1 VLLQFVV
8 LQRMK
13 TRMTVRRLC
22 PSITELQAFDA
33 ACRHESFTQAAVEM
47 HCTQGAVSRQ
57 IASLEATVGVAL
69 FERTKQRL
77 VMTDAGRAYLLSIR
91 PALAQLEAATV
102 QLLSHGGRGGALNIA
117 ALPTFGAKWLI
128 PRLPAFQRAH
138 PEVTLNFLPHS
149 QGYDFSRPE
158 LDASIRFGEGVW
170 PGAHADYIAGRDA
183 IMIVAPDA
191 FVSLPAPSRRKQAL
205 TARDLP
211 RVGLLHHVSV
221 PHAWEEWFAS
231 VGLVDVNPH
240 VGPRFDQFTLVI
252 QAVAAGIGAAVVPRC
267 LVEDELRSGRVIAPF
282 AQSVQLSQGYY
293 LCTPDNK
300 AQVPSLVTFK
310 DWLLAQAQ
318 LPSASNTHEKSA

>member
-1 VLLQFVV
+1 
-8 LQRMK
+8 
-13 TRMTVRRLC
+13 MTVRRLC

-33 ACRHESFTQAAVEM
+33 ACRHASFTQAAVEM

-57 IASLEATVGVAL
+57 IASLEATFGVAL

-77 VMTDAGRAYLLSIR
+77 VLTDAGRAYVLAVR
-91 PALAQLEAATV
+91 PALVQLEAATV
-102 QLLSHGGRGGALNIA
+102 QLLSHGGRGGTLNIA

-138 PEVTLNFLPHS
+138 PDVTLNFLPHS

-170 PGAHADYIAGRDA
+170 PGAQSDYILGRDA
-183 IMIVAPDA
+183 IVIVAPDA
-191 FVSLPAPSRRKQAL
+191 LVASSAQSKRKRIL

-211 RVGLLHHVSV
+211 QIGLLHHVSV
-221 PHAWEEWFAS
+221 PHAWKEWFAS
-231 VGLVDVNPH
+231 AGLLDVNPH
-240 VGPRFDQFTLVI
+240 VGPRFDQFTLII

-282 AQSVQLSQGYY
+282 SQRVDLSQGYY

-300 AQVPSLVTFK
+300 AQVPSLLTFRN
-310 DWLLAQAQ
+310 WLLAQAQ
-318 LPSASNTHEKSA
+318 LPSAPGAHEKSA

>member
-1 VLLQFVV
+1 
-8 LQRMK
+8 
-13 TRMTVRRLC
+13 MTVRRLC

-33 ACRHESFTQAAVEM
+33 ACRHQSFTQAAVEM

-77 VMTDAGRAYLLSIR
+77 VLTDAGRAYLLSVR

-102 QLLSHGGRGGALNIA
+102 QLLSHGGRGGTLNIA

-138 PEVTLNFLPHS
+138 PDVTLNFLPHA
-149 QGYDFSRPE
+149 QGYDFSRAE
-158 LDASIRFGEGVW
+158 LHASIRFGEGVW

-183 IMIVAPDA
+183 IVIVAPDVLA
-191 FVSLPAPSRRKQAL
+191 SASAQSRRKRAF
-205 TARDLP
+205 TARDLLP
-211 RVGLLHHVSV
+211 LGLLHHISV

-231 VGLVDVNPH
+231 AGFIDVNPH
-240 VGPRFDQFTLVI
+240 VGPRFDQFTLII

-267 LVEDELRSGRVIAPF
+267 LVEDELRTERVIAPF
-282 AQSVQLSQGYY
+282 AHGVDLSQGYY

-300 AQVPSLVTFK
+300 AQVPSLITFRN
-310 DWLLAQAQ
+310 WLLAQAQ
-318 LPSASNTHEKSA
+318 WPSSTSTHEKSA